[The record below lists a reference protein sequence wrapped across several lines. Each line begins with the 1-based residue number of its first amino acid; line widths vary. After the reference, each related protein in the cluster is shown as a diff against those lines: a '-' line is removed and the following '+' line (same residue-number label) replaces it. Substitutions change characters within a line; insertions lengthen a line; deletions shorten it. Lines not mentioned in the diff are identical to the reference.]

1 MQRWKRAVGLVFL
14 VLVVLCSP
22 LAAFGADEEITTVRI
37 HYHRPDGD
45 YEPWNLWIWTPDQD
59 GRAYEFDDEDAF
71 GKVATIELPGRHERV
86 GFIVRTDDWQKDVS
100 ADRFIEEFHRGAAEI
115 WLVSKDP
122 TIYTAPPAELGM
134 AQTSHEEVTVKV
146 HYRRHDQDYT
156 GWNLWMWVDGREG
169 FGIEFT
175 EEDDFGKIAV
185 VPFTDLQDATS
196 LGIIVR
202 RSTATNAW
210 AQKDVEHDRFIPLF
224 RADEQGQIE
233 VWLME
238 KDARLYYRYEDIDL
252 DPRFISA
259 VIDEPRLITVRV
271 NLPFAANPEELA
283 GFELLADGK
292 NVPIEAVVPTKLVQG
307 FATEVQIVTQ
317 EDLVLQAGHVLSKE
331 PYGEVLVGFGQI
343 FSSRVFEEAFHYAG
357 GDLGAVYTPEAT
369 KFRLW
374 APTASQVNL
383 VIYPHSVAGLG
394 TEYPM
399 ERDVQGTWV
408 AELPG
413 DLHGVYYT
421 YRVTVGG
428 RTNEAVDPYA
438 RAVGVNGERSMV
450 IDLSRTN
457 PEGWAELV
465 KPSFHHPVD
474 AIIYELHVRD
484 LSMHPQSG
492 ITHKGKFLG
501 LTERGT
507 RGPGGVTTGLDH
519 LLELGVTHVHLLPSF
534 DYATVDETR
543 LFEPQF
549 NWGYDPQNYNVPEGS
564 YSTNP
569 FNGEVRVREFKEMV
583 KTLNENGLRVVMD
596 VVYNHTSKSADSHLN
611 LIVPGYYYRF
621 TPEGSFSNGSGCGNE
636 LADERSM
643 VRKMIVDS
651 VVYWATEYRVDGFR
665 FDLMGLHHIDTMNA
679 IRAALDEVD
688 PSIIIYGEGW
698 TAADSTLP
706 EELRTLKAHVS
717 QVPGIAV
724 FSDDV
729 RDGIKGHVFNDTE
742 PGFVNGQP
750 GMEES
755 VKFGIAASTYH
766 PQVNYAL
773 VNYSDAPYAADPGQ
787 TITYAEAHD
796 NLTLWD
802 KLLATNPGE
811 PEEELLK
818 MHKMASAIVLT
829 SQGIPFIHAGQDF
842 VRTKYGDGNSYQSP
856 DSVNQLDWERKLRYL
871 DVFEYN
877 KGLIELRKA
886 HPAFRMRL
894 TEDIQ
899 DHLEFMAMPAPQ
911 MVGYVLKNHTN
922 GDSWGQIVVL
932 FNAGTTEQT
941 VALPGS
947 GWVVVVDGEQAG
959 TEALW
964 EVPGGK
970 VSIPARTSLVLVD
983 AASFKGGR

>member
-1 MQRWKRAVGLVFL
+1 
-14 VLVVLCSP
+14 
-22 LAAFGADEEITTVRI
+22 
-37 HYHRPDGD
+37 
-45 YEPWNLWIWTPDQD
+45 
-59 GRAYEFDDEDAF
+59 
-71 GKVATIELPGRHERV
+71 
-86 GFIVRTDDWQKDVS
+86 
-100 ADRFIEEFHRGAAEI
+100 
-115 WLVSKDP
+115 
-122 TIYTAPPAELGM
+122 
-134 AQTSHEEVTVKV
+134 
-146 HYRRHDQDYT
+146 
-156 GWNLWMWVDGREG
+156 
-169 FGIEFT
+169 
-175 EEDDFGKIAV
+175 
-185 VPFTDLQDATS
+185 
-196 LGIIVR
+196 
-202 RSTATNAW
+202 
-210 AQKDVEHDRFIPLF
+210 
-224 RADEQGQIE
+224 
-233 VWLME
+233 
-238 KDARLYYRYEDIDL
+238 
-252 DPRFISA
+252 
-259 VIDEPRLITVRV
+259 
-271 NLPFAANPEELA
+271 
-283 GFELLADGK
+283 
-292 NVPIEAVVPTKLVQG
+292 
-307 FATEVQIVTQ
+307 
-317 EDLVLQAGHVLSKE
+317 
-331 PYGEVLVGFGQI
+331 
-343 FSSRVFEEAFHYAG
+343 
-357 GDLGAVYTPEAT
+357 
-369 KFRLW
+369 
-374 APTASQVNL
+374 
-383 VIYPHSVAGLG
+383 
-394 TEYPM
+394 
-399 ERDVQGTWV
+399 
-408 AELPG
+408 
-413 DLHGVYYT
+413 
-421 YRVTVGG
+421 
-428 RTNEAVDPYA
+428 
-438 RAVGVNGERSMV
+438 
-450 IDLSRTN
+450 
-457 PEGWAELV
+457 
-465 KPSFHHPVD
+465 
-474 AIIYELHVRD
+474 
-484 LSMHPQSG
+484 
-492 ITHKGKFLG
+492 
-501 LTERGT
+501 
-507 RGPGGVTTGLDH
+507 
-519 LLELGVTHVHLLPSF
+519 
-534 DYATVDETR
+534 
-543 LFEPQF
+543 
-549 NWGYDPQNYNVPEGS
+549 
-564 YSTNP
+564 
-569 FNGEVRVREFKEMV
+569 
-583 KTLNENGLRVVMD
+583 
-596 VVYNHTSKSADSHLN
+596 
-611 LIVPGYYYRF
+611 
-621 TPEGSFSNGSGCGNE
+621 
-636 LADERSM
+636 

>member
-1 MQRWKRAVGLVFL
+1 MKRCKRVVWLLVLIMVMLHPGLVQ
-14 VLVVLCSP
+14 
-22 LAAFGADEEITTVRI
+22 GEETTTVRI
-37 HYHRPDGD
+37 HYHRPDGE
-45 YEPWNLWIWTPDQD
+45 YEPWNLWVWTENLD
-59 GRAYEFDDEDAF
+59 GKAYQFDDEDAF

-86 GFIVRTDDWQKDVS
+86 GFIVRTDAWVKDVE
-100 ADRFIEEFHRGAAEI
+100 ADRFIEEFKHGAAEI
-115 WLVSKDP
+115 WLKSKDP
-122 TIYTAPPAELGM
+122 TIYTTLPEDLGLEPVR
-134 AQTSHEEVTVKV
+134 HEEVTVTV

-156 GWNLWMWVDGREG
+156 GWNLWMWKEG
-169 FGIEFT
+169 QEGLGIEFT
-175 EEDDFGKIAV
+175 NEDDFGKIAV
-185 VPFTDLQDATS
+185 ATFEDMGEISS

-202 RSTATNAW
+202 KSTPTNAW
-210 AQKDVEHDRFIPLF
+210 AQKDVEQDRFIPVF
-224 RADEQGQIE
+224 RADENGQIE

-238 KDARLYYRYEDIDL
+238 KDARLYYRYEDLDL
-252 DPRFISA
+252 EPRFISA
-259 VIDEPRLITVRV
+259 LIDEPRLITARV
-271 NLPFAANPEELA
+271 NLPFAASEEELA
-283 GFELLADGK
+283 GFQLLADGE
-292 NVPIEAVVPTKLVQG
+292 PLAIAQVVPTKLVQDST
-307 FATEVQIVTQ
+307 TEVQIIAA
-317 EDLVLQAGHVLSKE
+317 EDLDLQANHVLVKE
-331 PYGEVLVGFGQI
+331 PYGEILVGFGQI
-343 FSSRVFEEAFHYAG
+343 FSSPAFEAAFHYDGA
-357 GDLGAVYTPEAT
+357 LGALYTPERT
-369 KFRLW
+369 QFRLW
-374 APTASQVNL
+374 APTASSVTL
-383 VIYPHSVAGLG
+383 VTYPHSAAGLG
-394 TEYPM
+394 TEHPM
-399 ERDVQGTWV
+399 KRDVQGTWV
-408 AELPG
+408 AELEG
-413 DLHGVYYT
+413 DLHGTYYT

-438 RAVGVNGERSMV
+438 KAVGVNGQRGMV

-457 PEGWAELV
+457 PQGWGELV
-465 KPSFHHPVD
+465 KPPFSHPVD
-474 AIIYELHVRD
+474 AVIYELHVRD
-484 LSMHPQSG
+484 LSIHPESG
-492 ITHKGKFLG
+492 ITQKGKFLG

-519 LLELGVTHVHLLPSF
+519 LMELGVTHIHLLPSF
-534 DYATVDETR
+534 DYATVDESR

-564 YSTNP
+564 YSTDP
-569 FNGEVRVREFKEMV
+569 YNGAVRVREFKEMV
-583 KTLNENGLRVVMD
+583 KALNENGLRVVMD

-621 TPEGSFSNGSGCGNE
+621 NPDGSFANGSGCGNE

-651 VVYWATEYRVDGFR
+651 VVYWAEEYKVDGFR

-679 IRAALDEVD
+679 VRAALDEVD

-698 TAADSTLP
+698 TAAESPLP
-706 EELRTLKAHVS
+706 FEYRTLKAHVS

-729 RDGIKGHVFNDTE
+729 RDGIKGHVFNDRE

-755 VKFGIAASTYH
+755 VKFGIAASTFH

-802 KLLATNPGE
+802 KLQATNPGE

-829 SQGIPFIHAGQDF
+829 SQGIPFLHAGQDF

-856 DSVNQLDWERKLRYL
+856 DWVNQLDWERKAQYL
-871 DVFEYN
+871 DVFAYN

-886 HPAFRMRL
+886 HPAFRMR
-894 TEDIQ
+894 TAEQIQ
-899 DHLEFMAMPAPQ
+899 DHLEFLAMPSSQ
-911 MVGYVLKNHTN
+911 MVGYVLKDQAN
-922 GDSWGQIVVL
+922 GDSWDKIVVL
-932 FNAGTTEQT
+932 FNATTMEQT

-959 TEALW
+959 TTALW
-964 EVPGGK
+964 TVEGHEVTVP
-970 VSIPARTSLVLVD
+970 PRTSLVLVD
-983 AASFKGGR
+983 AASFGSN